1 MEWKWEETAPYLNT
15 SQQIGALLEYLGLG
29 EWGWA
34 SGQATH
40 MGLLSMGGSMI
51 IGGTLTR

>member
-1 MEWKWEETAPYLNT
+1 MGAY
-15 SQQIGALLEYLGLG
+15 GALLEYLGLG

-40 MGLLSMGGSMI
+40 MGLVSMGGSMI